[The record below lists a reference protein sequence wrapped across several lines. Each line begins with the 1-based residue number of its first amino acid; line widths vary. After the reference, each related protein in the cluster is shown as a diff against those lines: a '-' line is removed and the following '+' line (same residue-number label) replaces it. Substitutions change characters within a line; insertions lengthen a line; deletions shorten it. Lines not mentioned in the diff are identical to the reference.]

1 MRNFKRQERGFTL
14 IEIIVAIA
22 ILGVLAAVAIP
33 SVLTFL
39 SSGERSALLTDE
51 KQLQQVSDAFKTD
64 KHKGPDVTF
73 NWGLTGNKRLF
84 ATEDGEVGDVELSP
98 SLTDGDFTDR
108 DNFQVMKHVTGPPV
122 GADAVDSDIEEA
134 ALWIG
139 LLVNEPSDN
148 VGSGG
153 EQNES
158 GDAHPQSGETGEYLL
173 EFPESAAEIN
183 TDTDDDPTNDNGR
196 TEGTYSW
203 IVLHNGQIK
212 PAYKSVTDSKWYV
225 GYNDAFP

>member
-1 MRNFKRQERGFTL
+1 MRNFKRQQRGFTL

-39 SSGERSALLTDE
+39 GSGEKSALLTDE
-51 KQLQQVSDAFKTD
+51 GELQQVSDSFKTD
-64 KHKGPDVTF
+64 KHKGPDGS
-73 NWGLTGNKRLF
+73 NKWGETGNKRLF

-108 DNFQVMKHVTGPPV
+108 DNGRVMVHATGPAV
-122 GADAVDSDIEEA
+122 GADAADSDIEGA

-139 LLVNEPSDN
+139 LLVNEPSAND
-148 VGSGG
+148 GGG
-153 EQNES
+153 EQDES

-173 EFPESAAEIN
+173 EFPESGAEIN
-183 TDTDDDPTNDNGR
+183 TDTDDIAGNDTGR

-212 PAYKSVTDSKWYV
+212 PAYKSPTDSNWYV
-225 GYNDAFP
+225 GYNDAYP

>member
-73 NWGLTGNKRLF
+73 NWGLTGSKRLF

-98 SLTDGDFTDR
+98 SLKDADFTDR
-108 DNFQVMKHVTGPPV
+108 DNFQVMKHLTGPPV
-122 GADAVDSDIEEA
+122 GTDAVDSDIKEA

-139 LLVNEPSDN
+139 LLVNEPSAND
-148 VGSGG
+148 GGG

>member
-39 SSGERSALLTDE
+39 GSGEKSALLTDE
-51 KQLQQVSDAFKTD
+51 KELQQVSDAFKTD
-64 KHKGPDVTF
+64 RHKGPSDTTGKWGVT
-73 NWGLTGNKRLF
+73 GSKRLF

-122 GADAVDSDIEEA
+122 GLDAVDSDITGA

-139 LLVNEPSDN
+139 LLVNEPSAND
-148 VGSGG
+148 GGG
-153 EQNES
+153 EQDES

-212 PAYKSVTDSKWYV
+212 PAYKSGGNWYV